1 MKLSKYFTLEEMT
14 LSQAA
19 SRNNLDNTP
28 GPIEL
33 DNLTYTC
40 QQLDVVRELLANP
53 ILVSSGYRSPAVN
66 RAVGSTAKKSQHMDG
81 CAVDFTC
88 PKFGTPRKIVEAIKA
103 SEIKYDQLILE
114 YDRWVH
120 ISFVKGTNRRQAL
133 VIDNSG
139 TRNFA

>member
-28 GPIEL
+28 GPLEL

-40 QQLDVVRELLANP
+40 QQLDAVRELLANP
-53 ILVSSGYRSPAVN
+53 ILVSSGYRSPEVN
-66 RAVGSTAKKSQHMDG
+66 RAVGSTAKKSQHMEG
-81 CAVDFTC
+81 CAVDFTA
-88 PKFGTPRKIVEAIKA
+88 PQFGTPRKIVEAVKA
-103 SEIKYDQLILE
+103 SAIRYDQLILE

-120 ISFVKGTNRRQAL
+120 ISFVKGANRKQAL

>member
-1 MKLSKYFTLEEMT
+1 MKLSKYFTLDEMT

-19 SRNNLDNTP
+19 SRNNLINAP
-28 GPIEL
+28 GPVEL

-40 QQLDVVRELLANP
+40 QQLDGVRELLGKP

-81 CAVDFTC
+81 CAVDFSS
-88 PKFGTPRKIVEAIKA
+88 PQFGTPRQIVEAVKA
-103 SEIKYDQLILE
+103 STIQYDQLILE

-120 ISFVKGTNRRQAL
+120 ISFVKTASRRQTL